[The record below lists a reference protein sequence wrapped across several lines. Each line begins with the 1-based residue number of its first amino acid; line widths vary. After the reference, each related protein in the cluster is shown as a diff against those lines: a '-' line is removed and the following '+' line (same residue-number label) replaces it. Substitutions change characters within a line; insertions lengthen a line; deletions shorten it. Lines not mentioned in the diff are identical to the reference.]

1 MYMAENK
8 DDFKTVDEYINLYSL
23 EIQEKL
29 QAIRKVI
36 KENVPENTEE
46 KISWRMPT
54 YALYGN
60 LVHFAAFQK
69 HIGFY
74 PAPDGIEVYQEQL
87 AKYKTSKGAVQF
99 PLDKPLPLDLIAEIV
114 RYRVVQNTMLA
125 ESKIK
130 KGKTP
135 KTETE

>member
-1 MYMAENK
+1 MAENK
-8 DDFKTVDEYINLYSL
+8 DDFTSVDEYIRLYSP

-36 KENVPENTEE
+36 KENVPEETEE

-54 YALYGN
+54 YALHGN

-74 PAPDGIEVYQEQL
+74 PAPEGIEAYQDQL
-87 AKYKTSKGAVQF
+87 ANYKSSKGAVQF
-99 PLDKPLPLDLIAEIV
+99 PLDQPMPLELIGEIV
-114 RYRVVQNTMLA
+114 RYRVAQNKSIA
-125 ESKIK
+125 ESKVK
-130 KGKTP
+130 KIIG
-135 KTETE
+135 TE

>member
-1 MYMAENK
+1 MADNN
-8 DDFKTVDEYINLYSL
+8 DNFTTVDEYIRLYSP

-29 QAIRKVI
+29 QAIRQVI
-36 KENVPENTEE
+36 KENVPEATEE

-54 YALYGN
+54 YAFHGN

-74 PAPDGIEVYQEQL
+74 PAPEGIEAYQDQL

-99 PLDKPLPLDLIAEIV
+99 PLDKPLPMDLIAEIV
-114 RYRVVQNTMLA
+114 RYRVEENTRLA
-125 ESKIK
+125 ENK
-130 KGKTP
+130 KK
-135 KTETE
+135 KNKDQQTEAE

>member
-1 MYMAENK
+1 MAENK
-8 DDFKTVDEYINLYSL
+8 DNFTTVDEYISLYSP
-23 EIQEKL
+23 EIGEKL

-36 KENVPENTEE
+36 KENVPEGTEE

-54 YALYGN
+54 FALHGN

-74 PAPDGIEVYQEQL
+74 PAPDGIEAYQDQL

-99 PLDKPLPLDLIAEIV
+99 PLDKPLPLELVAEIV
-114 RYRVVQNTMLA
+114 RYRVAQNIMLA
-125 ESKIK
+125 ENKKKSKTQK
-130 KGKTP
+130 A
-135 KTETE
+135 EAE

>member
-1 MYMAENK
+1 MAENK
-8 DDFKTVDEYINLYSL
+8 DNFTTVDEYISLYSP
-23 EIQEKL
+23 EVQEKL

-36 KENVPENTEE
+36 KENVPEGTEE

-54 YALYGN
+54 YALHGN

-74 PAPDGIEVYQEQL
+74 PAPDGIETYQDQL

-114 RYRVVQNTMLA
+114 RYRVAQNIMLA
-125 ESKIK
+125 ESKK
-130 KGKTP
+130 KKSV
-135 KTETE
+135 ETN

>member
-1 MYMAENK
+1 MAENN
-8 DDFKTVDEYINLYSL
+8 DNFTTVDEYISLYSP

-36 KENVPENTEE
+36 KENVPDKTEE

-54 YALYGN
+54 YALHGN

-74 PAPDGIEVYQEQL
+74 PAPDGIEAYQEQL
-87 AKYKTSKGAVQF
+87 AKYKTSKGAIQF
-99 PLDKPLPLDLIAEIV
+99 PLDQPLPLELIGEIV
-114 RYRVVQNTMLA
+114 RYRVEQNVRMA
-125 ESKIK
+125 ESKVK
-130 KGKTP
+130 KSNIQKA
-135 KTETE
+135 EEE